1 MVGCIRFS
9 RTTMT
14 RFSPRSSGRGGSS
27 GSPLERL
34 REALSRATASVRRS
48 DRDRARGR
56 RQAEADDA
64 GTAFVKPV
72 SGRSGKRMSP
82 GCMVGFFGVFLVA
95 GLAFSAVFAVP
106 SFRVLQARGW
116 DPVPCEILESRVAT
130 HSGDDGD
137 TYSVEI
143 RYRYEARGTT
153 HEGDRYT
160 FLGSSSSGYDG
171 KRRAVERFPAGS
183 EATCWVNPDDPADSV
198 FRRGFTWTYLIGLF
212 PLVFVAI
219 GGGGVAWALR
229 SWVRQRRSPDGAP
242 ERAPEAPPHWL
253 PEPAF
258 EDDGT
263 APEPAAGAPAPR
275 AATGGPVVLESSA
288 GPAGKFFGVLF
299 LALVWNGI
307 VGVFVWQ
314 VWKGWRD
321 GQPDGCLTVF
331 MIPFVLVGLLLI
343 VGIPYQFLALFNPRP
358 RLRLARGRLAVGSS
372 TEVSWGFSGRAGRI
386 RRLRLTLEGTEEA
399 RFRRGTDT
407 HTARETFA
415 TLVVA
420 DVDQPSIV
428 RTGAAELAVPGD
440 TMHSFDGGNNR
451 ISWKLKIQGTI
462 RLWPDVLE
470 EFPLVVRPAP
480 TESID
485 PLTEMRI

>member
-1 MVGCIRFS
+1 MR
-9 RTTMT
+9 RKAEH
-14 RFSPRSSGRGGSS
+14 RADGRREAEAGGS
-27 GSPLERL
+27 
-34 REALSRATASVRRS
+34 
-48 DRDRARGR
+48 
-56 RQAEADDA
+56 
-64 GTAFVKPV
+64 GTGFVKPV
-72 SGRSGKRMSP
+72 AGRSGKRMSP
-82 GCMVGFFGVFLVA
+82 GCLVGFFGVFLVA
-95 GLAFSAVFAVP
+95 GLGFTAVFAFP
-106 SFRVLQARGW
+106 AYRVLQARSW

-130 HSGDDGD
+130 HSGDDGN

-143 RYRYEARGTT
+143 RYRYEAWGATY
-153 HEGDRYT
+153 EGDRYT
-160 FLGSSSSGYDG
+160 FLGGSSSGYDG
-171 KRRAVERFPAGS
+171 KRRVVERFPAGS
-183 EATCWVNPDDPADSV
+183 EATCWVNPEDPADAV

-212 PLVFVAI
+212 PLVFVAV

-229 SWVRQRRSPDGAP
+229 SWVRQRRAPEGAP
-242 ERAPEAPPHWL
+242 GRAPEAPPHWL
-253 PEPAF
+253 PEPSV
-258 EDDGT
+258 EDDDT
-263 APEPAAGAPAPR
+263 AMGPAAGSGGRTEALR
-275 AATGGPVVLESSA
+275 AATGGPVVLESSV

-299 LALVWNGI
+299 FALVWNGI
-307 VGVFVWQ
+307 VSVFVWQ

-358 RLRLARGRLAVGSS
+358 RLRLAQGRLTLGRS
-372 TEVSWGFSGRAGRI
+372 TEVSWSFSGRAGRI

-399 RFRRGTDT
+399 RYRRGTDT

-420 DVDQPSIV
+420 EVEQPSVV
-428 RTGAAELAVPGD
+428 RAGSAELAVPAD

-480 TESID
+480 AESID